1 MARKRVVSRTIK
13 TTEVT
18 ALLASKER
26 GECYNAE
33 FKIMGDVKNYEKIV
47 KFLTPHLNDDE
58 VFVDVVNI
66 ETVCNKYAMPEEE
79 FVKLANIISE

>member
-13 TTEVT
+13 TTKVT

-33 FKIMGDVKNYEKIV
+33 FKIMGDVKNPEKIV
-47 KFLTPHLNDDE
+47 KFITPHLNDDE
-58 VFVDVVNI
+58 VIVDLVKF
-66 ETVCNKYAMPEEE
+66 ELLSDKYAMPEEE
-79 FVKLANIISE
+79 FVSLANIITE